1 MRTYERITDL
11 VGGTPLLQLN
21 AYMDDEAPEATVLG
35 KLEYFNPAGSVKDT
49 CRAVHLK
56 RCRAPRTARP
66 RHRHY
71 RTYERQYRH
80 RAGGRRRAARV

>member
-35 KLEYFNPAGSVKDT
+35 KLEYFNPAGSVKD
-49 CRAVHLK
+49 RIA
-56 RCRAPRTARP
+56 
-66 RHRHY
+66 
-71 RTYERQYRH
+71 
-80 RAGGRRRAARV
+80 RAASRTGLPRE